1 MNPTPVPLRPV
12 PIVPTHPSTLSDDL
26 STDSHDSISNTDA
39 VIEVY
44 AEWGGRCEPLV
55 PVLKRIQ
62 KEAEYAQNCAVV
74 LHCKAE
80 SHDLLAEYR
89 GKSMPHFLFYRNGTQ
104 VASVAGANMPEIEAL
119 LAPRQIGQLQCDLGP
134 ARPERAKRRA
144 LRADHT
150 PEQPQDKTEAKH
162 RAGPDMGRAPLWRH
176 DGGEIADCQG
186 PAQAKLHRIAAADG
200 GDGGAGRTWA
210 VGHGGFL

>member
-1 MNPTPVPLRPV
+1 MRTPL
-12 PIVPTHPSTLSDDL
+12 
-26 STDSHDSISNTDA
+26 
-39 VIEVY
+39 
-44 AEWGGRCEPLV
+44 

-119 LAPRQIGQLQCDLGP
+119 LREHAPTSADADVLEENPMWIQRQEEKAAAGGAQAALMGRTSEWFGFSWRGRVVIVHHNHILDWTASHSFIAWRTPRSIMSPRSRPVWRTLSRPCTASRPSPL
-134 ARPERAKRRA
+134 ARP
-144 LRADHT
+144 
-150 PEQPQDKTEAKH
+150 
-162 RAGPDMGRAPLWRH
+162 
-176 DGGEIADCQG
+176 
-186 PAQAKLHRIAAADG
+186 
-200 GDGGAGRTWA
+200 
-210 VGHGGFL
+210 

>member
-1 MNPTPVPLRPV
+1 MNPTPSVPHRPV

-89 GKSMPHFLFYRNGTQ
+89 GKSMPHFLFYRNGTR

-119 LAPRQIGQLQCDLGP
+119 LK
-134 ARPERAKRRA
+134 E
-144 LRADHT
+144 HT
-150 PEQPQDKTEAKH
+150 PTS
-162 RAGPDMGRAPLWRH
+162 PD
-176 DGGEIADCQG
+176 ADVLEENPMWIQCQEEKAAAEVA
-186 PAQAKLHRIAAADG
+186 AQAALMG
-200 GDGGAGRTWA
+200 ENE
-210 VGHGGFL
+210 

>member
-1 MNPTPVPLRPV
+1 MRPDPESSLPISFEPGPATVTPSHASSHGAIAHKLTIPSLVPSW
-12 PIVPTHPSTLSDDL
+12 T
-26 STDSHDSISNTDA
+26 

-89 GKSMPHFLFYRNGTQ
+89 GKSMPHFLFYRNGTR
-104 VASVAGANMPEIEAL
+104 VAVVEGANMPEIEAL
-119 LAPRQIGQLQCDLGP
+119 LREHAPASPDADALEENPMYVQ
-134 ARPERAKRRA
+134 RREEKA
-144 LRADHT
+144 AA
-150 PEQPQDKTEAKH
+150 EA
-162 RAGPDMGRAPLWRH
+162 A
-176 DGGEIADCQG
+176 
-186 PAQAKLHRIAAADG
+186 AQAALMG
-200 GDGGAGRTWA
+200 ENE
-210 VGHGGFL
+210 

>member
-1 MNPTPVPLRPV
+1 MAAAAVVERNVYEKA
-12 PIVPTHPSTLSDDL
+12 SM
-26 STDSHDSISNTDA
+26 SIAVSGETDA
-39 VIEVY
+39 EADTFLKDKLCEQGLKVIEVY

-119 LAPRQIGQLQCDLGP
+119 LREHAPTSADADVLEENPMWIQRQEEK
-134 ARPERAKRRA
+134 AAA
-144 LRADHT
+144 
-150 PEQPQDKTEAKH
+150 EA
-162 RAGPDMGRAPLWRH
+162 A
-176 DGGEIADCQG
+176 
-186 PAQAKLHRIAAADG
+186 AQAALMG
-200 GDGGAGRTWA
+200 ENE
-210 VGHGGFL
+210 

>member
-1 MNPTPVPLRPV
+1 MNPTPHRPV
-12 PIVPTHPSTLSDDL
+12 PIVPTHPSTLSDHL
-26 STDSHDSISNTDA
+26 STDSHDSISA

-89 GKSMPHFLFYRNGTQ
+89 GKSMPHFLFYRNGTR
-104 VASVAGANMPEIEAL
+104 VASVDGANMPEIEAL
-119 LAPRQIGQLQCDLGP
+119 LREHAPSSPDADLLEENP
-134 ARPERAKRRA
+134 MYVQRREEKA
-144 LRADHT
+144 AA
-150 PEQPQDKTEAKH
+150 EA
-162 RAGPDMGRAPLWRH
+162 A
-176 DGGEIADCQG
+176 
-186 PAQAKLHRIAAADG
+186 AQAALMG
-200 GDGGAGRTWA
+200 ENE
-210 VGHGGFL
+210 